1 MQRYHLRCPSCG
13 ARIPLFG
20 DEPDDPCPDMT
31 CDECGTIFFYQPH
44 DLIPDQPPRRINR
57 IDEHPSDFAPPDED
71 PEYD

>member
-1 MQRYHLRCPSCG
+1 
-13 ARIPLFG
+13 
-20 DEPDDPCPDMT
+20 MT